1 MNRRAAAAPLQ
12 GYVLHHWDWS
22 ETSLI
27 VDLFTRERGR
37 IAAAAKGAKRPYSQ
51 LRPVLLPFQRL
62 HLTLGRAPA
71 DAAAEVHLLRH
82 AEWAG
87 GAPMLSGGALF
98 SGFYANELLMK
109 LLARDDPYPH
119 LFDAYAQT
127 LPSLR
132 SNGASGTNGT
142 NGTNGDD
149 SHAQAALRAFELLLL
164 RETGVLP
171 ELGRVTLTQQVVA
184 DTRRYQL
191 VPEAGVIA
199 ARDDAAALD
208 GSQLLALQAALALGD
223 LAALQRACVV
233 ALPALRAAL
242 RALLHY
248 HLGATPLRT
257 RQVMQGVQR
266 LLDVQQAAAERTR

>member
-1 MNRRAAAAPLQ
+1 MNRRAASAPLQ
-12 GYVLHHWDWS
+12 GYVLHRWDWS

-37 IAAAAKGAKRPYSQ
+37 VAAAAKGAKRPYSQ

-62 HLTLGRAPA
+62 HLTLGRTPA
-71 DAAAEVHLLRH
+71 DASADVHLLRH

-109 LLARDDPYPH
+109 LLARDDPHPR

-132 SNGASGTNGT
+132 SNGANGAH
-142 NGTNGDD
+142 GDD

-164 RETGVLP
+164 HETGVLP
-171 ELGRVTLTQQVVA
+171 ELGRVTLTQQAVA
-184 DTRRYQL
+184 DSRRYQL

-199 ARDDAAALD
+199 VRDEAAALD
-208 GSQLLALQAALALGD
+208 ASQLLALQAALVLGD
-223 LAALQRACVV
+223 LAALQRACVA

-266 LLDVQQAAAERTR
+266 LLDVQQTSAA